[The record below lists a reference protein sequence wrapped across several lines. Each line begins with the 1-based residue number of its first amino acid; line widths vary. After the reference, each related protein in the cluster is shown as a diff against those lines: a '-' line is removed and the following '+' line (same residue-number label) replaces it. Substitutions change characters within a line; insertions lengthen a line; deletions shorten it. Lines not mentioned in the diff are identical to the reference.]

1 MNHPTVVVTGASRGL
16 GAAIAR
22 LLPRLS
28 ASVVLNARSE
38 SDLDAI
44 AGEIRSAGG
53 RAEVVAGDISQ
64 PEICEQLV
72 RTALGRFDRLDAVI
86 NNAAILEPVAPVAEA
101 DYESWARALA
111 VNVIAP
117 VLLSRAALPALRARQ
132 GRILNISSG
141 AAIRPKTAWA
151 AYNASK
157 AALNQITATLAREEP
172 AITALAVDP
181 GIMDTEM
188 QAVIRAQGR
197 DKMIEAEYQRFA
209 NLFERGELG
218 SPERPARSVV
228 VLALHAPREWSGE
241 FVGWNEDRVMDLVR
255 LHTSE

>member
-1 MNHPTVVVTGASRGL
+1 
-16 GAAIAR
+16 
-22 LLPRLS
+22 

-141 AAIRPKTAWA
+141 AAIRP
-151 AYNASK
+151 
-157 AALNQITATLAREEP
+157 
-172 AITALAVDP
+172 
-181 GIMDTEM
+181 
-188 QAVIRAQGR
+188 
-197 DKMIEAEYQRFA
+197 
-209 NLFERGELG
+209 
-218 SPERPARSVV
+218 
-228 VLALHAPREWSGE
+228 
-241 FVGWNEDRVMDLVR
+241 
-255 LHTSE
+255 